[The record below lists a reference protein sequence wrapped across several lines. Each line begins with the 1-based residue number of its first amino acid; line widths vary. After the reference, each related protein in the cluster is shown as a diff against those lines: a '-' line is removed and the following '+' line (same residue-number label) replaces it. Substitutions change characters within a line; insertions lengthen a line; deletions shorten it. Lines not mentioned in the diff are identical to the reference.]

1 MAVQSGSQVSTR
13 LSDVPIVPEI
23 ATAAIIL
30 RSLNSNA
37 FVNSGVMIR
46 DPEAD
51 AFLTNNLGGKTFA
64 PRAISARLPM
74 MSRTFPR
81 MTLPKS
87 PRPKRLR
94 AGKIR
99 LSGKASTSRG
109 LRWI

>member
-51 AFLTNNLGGKTFA
+51 ASAGKLL
-64 PRAISARLPM
+64 RLAISARLPM

>member
-51 AFLTNNLGGKTFA
+51 AF
-64 PRAISARLPM
+64 
-74 MSRTFPR
+74 
-81 MTLPKS
+81 
-87 PRPKRLR
+87 
-94 AGKIR
+94 
-99 LSGKASTSRG
+99 
-109 LRWI
+109 

>member
-1 MAVQSGSQVSTR
+1 MYR
-13 LSDVPIVPEI
+13 LYRRL

-64 PRAISARLPM
+64 PRYLGPLADNEPNISSDDP
-74 MSRTFPR
+74 SE
-81 MTLPKS
+81 S
-87 PRPKRLR
+87 PHQKVT

>member
-64 PRAISARLPM
+64 PRYLGPLPDDEPNISSDDPAEK
-74 MSRTFPR
+74 ST
-81 MTLPKS
+81 PK
-87 PRPKRLR
+87 KITG
-94 AGKIR
+94 GKN
-99 LSGKASTSRG
+99 KAVRQSLNQS
-109 LRWI
+109 WS